1 VRLDFADL
9 PEYLRVEI
17 AAAWWLLESE
27 AAAYF
32 DTRTTTGRW
41 EIVSAFLATSPAA
54 ALQIHLAQA
63 DSIALRDLGHI
74 VLARS
79 RALEAAA

>member
-1 VRLDFADL
+1 MSFADL
-9 PEYLRVEI
+9 PDYLKAEI
-17 AAAWWLLESE
+17 AGAWWLLESE

-32 DTRTTTGRW
+32 DTRTAAGRW
-41 EIVSAFLATSPAA
+41 EIVTAFLAISPGA
-54 ALQIHLAQA
+54 ALQLHLAMA
-63 DSIALRDLGHI
+63 DAIALRDLGHI